1 MEVSLMVYEE
11 LIDMLITQQ
20 RATQEEV
27 GELRARLAKAA
38 AEFRRGAAWNMKGI
52 IAVGQKQG

>member
-11 LIDMLITQQ
+11 LIDMLITHQ

-27 GELRARLAKAA
+27 GELKARLAKAA
-38 AEFRRGAAWNMKGI
+38 AESRRGAAWNMKGI
-52 IAVGQKQG
+52 IAVGQKRG